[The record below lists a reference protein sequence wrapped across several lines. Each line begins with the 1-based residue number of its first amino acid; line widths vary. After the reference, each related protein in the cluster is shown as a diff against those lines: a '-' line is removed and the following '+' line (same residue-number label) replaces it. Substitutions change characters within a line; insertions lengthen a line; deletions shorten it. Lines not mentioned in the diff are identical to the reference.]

1 MSNSVL
7 FKSSIAKKYFMALT
21 GLFLC
26 TFLVGHLLGNLQL
39 IFKTGEEGRRAFNE
53 YAYFMG
59 HNLFIQV
66 LSYTTY
72 IALIVHAVDGIM
84 LTIQNK
90 KARPVKYA
98 YNNPKANSGTASR
111 NMAILGTLI
120 LVFLATH
127 MANFWWKAKIT
138 EEIPLHVK
146 TIEKSYQQQ
155 NPMTGQVTNI
165 RYQINHLLTTKGEYI
180 PISVKD
186 LEHDTYV
193 NPQTG
198 ESVQGNDTCFVKIK
212 DGFHVYDKN
221 TNLNIG
227 EAYKDL
233 HTVVMTFFSKENS
246 NALFGVIFYVIS
258 MIVLGYHLWHGFASA
273 FQSLGLN
280 HPLYMPIIKK
290 IGMAFSIVVPF
301 LFAII
306 PIIIYM
312 NH

>member
-39 IFKTGEEGRRAFNE
+39 IFNTGEEGRRAFNE

-72 IALIVHAVDGIM
+72 IALIIHAVDGIM
-84 LTIQNK
+84 LTIQNR

-98 YNNPKANSGTASR
+98 YNNPKANSSTASR

-138 EEIPLHVK
+138 KEIPLHSLVK
-146 TIEKSYQQQ
+146 TVDYPVGQNPATGEMITKPIEVTHYLNTNGTYQQFKVKD
-155 NPMTGQVTNI
+155 PSTGQEQKLFEIKNKHEF
-165 RYQINHLLTTKGEYI
+165 YDLT
-180 PISVKD
+180 S
-186 LEHDTYV
+186 H
-193 NPQTG
+193 
-198 ESVQGNDTCFVKIK
+198 VKIG
-212 DGFHVYDKN
+212 DG
-221 TNLNIG
+221 
-227 EAYKDL
+227 YKDL

-246 NALFGVIFYVIS
+246 SALFGVIFYVIS

-280 HPLYMPIIKK
+280 HPVYMPIIKK
-290 IGMAFSIVVPF
+290 VGMAFSIIVPF

-306 PIIIYM
+306 PVIIYM